1 MDLHLSQKLMEIK
14 IHTRN
19 VNLSKDRE
27 ATIRQKFQK
36 LTNFAH
42 RIADESSE
50 IRVDLAHE
58 TSRKNDDAYVCT
70 LTLFVPQDTLRA
82 TSRSGSLETAIDE
95 VLEKIKGPIEYY
107 KDKTHH
113 ISERK

>member
-1 MDLHLSQKLMEIK
+1 MEIK

-19 VNLSKDRE
+19 VHLGEERE
-27 ATIRQKFQK
+27 AAIRQKFEK
-36 LTNFAH
+36 LAHLAH
-42 RIADESSE
+42 RIGDESSE

-58 TSRKNDDAYVCT
+58 ESRKSDDAFTCT
-70 LTLFVPQDTLRA
+70 LTLFIPQDTIRA
-82 TSRSGSLETAIDE
+82 EARSGSLETVIDA
-95 VLEKIKGPIEYY
+95 VIEKIKGPIERY

>member
-1 MDLHLSQKLMEIK
+1 MEIK

-19 VNLSKDRE
+19 VSLSKERE
-27 ATIRQKFQK
+27 ETIRQKFLK
-36 LTNFAH
+36 LSNFAH
-42 RIADESSE
+42 RIGDESSE

-58 TSRKNDDAYVCT
+58 TSRKNEDAYVCT
-70 LTLFVPQDTLRA
+70 LTLFVPNDTLRA
-82 TSRSGSLETAIDE
+82 ASRSGSLETAIDE
-95 VLEKIKGPIEYY
+95 VLEKIKGSIERY

>member
-1 MDLHLSQKLMEIK
+1 MKIK
-14 IHTRN
+14 IQTRG
-19 VNLSKDRE
+19 VHLGEKRE
-27 ATIRQKFQK
+27 AVIRKKFER
-36 LTNFAH
+36 LSNFAH

-58 TSRKNDDAYVCT
+58 KSRKSDDAYVCI
-70 LTLFVPQDTLRA
+70 LTMFVPQDTLRA
-82 TSRSGSLETAIDE
+82 ESRSGSLETAIDE

-107 KDKTHH
+107 KNKVHH

>member
-1 MDLHLSQKLMEIK
+1 MEIK

-19 VNLSKDRE
+19 VHLGEERE
-27 ATIRQKFQK
+27 ALIRQKFEK

-42 RIADESSE
+42 RISDESSE

-58 TSRKNDDAYVCT
+58 ESRKNEDAYVCT

-82 TSRSGSLETAIDE
+82 ESRSGSLETAVDE
-95 VLEKIKGPIEYY
+95 VIEKIKGPIEHY